1 MSNSEL
7 LIPDKSTHEVVS
19 YQILIEN
26 NDITQSYQLLS
37 LSILKNINRIPSAKI
52 VFRDGEAAERTFA
65 ASDKDDLI
73 PGKKINIKIG
83 RDGTNVQAFQG
94 IIVKHAVK
102 VKENGDTELH
112 VECFDAAVKM
122 TLGRFSKYFQ
132 NVKDSDLFDLLIKKY
147 DGLKSNLNP
156 TKLKHEQLVQ
166 HHISDWDFLLLRAEA
181 NGMLVNVDDATINIS
196 SPDTTGASVL
206 QVNYG
211 SSVLEFEA
219 EMDARN
225 QWKNVQAHSWDYSTQ
240 KVFSADTSA
249 ANFIEPGNIAGKDLA
264 NATSPDNYELHHSGH
279 LLEQELQDWVSGSLL
294 RSRIAK
300 IRGRAKFKGFAGVKP
315 GNMVSLQGVGK
326 RFNGN
331 VYVTAVRHDIGN
343 GMWDT
348 HIQFGL
354 DPRQY
359 AFMYNE
365 DIYDMQASGLVGSIN
380 GLQIG
385 KVVQLQNDPD
395 GEDRILIKTPTIDNN
410 ARGIWTR
417 VASLDA
423 GNNRGAFFRPEID
436 DEVIIGFIN
445 DDPRHAV
452 MLGMLNSSAKPAPIK
467 AQDDNNEKGFT
478 TRSKMHISFND
489 QTKTITI
496 DTPQGNHII
505 LDEQGTKIEIQDQN
519 NNMIT
524 MDTSGIKLKS
534 PMDIS
539 INADANIDIKA
550 TAALTIQALSVSIKA
565 DTSLSMQGTV
575 SAQLSSSAS
584 TQITGL
590 PVMIN

>member
-1 MSNSEL
+1 MSEL
-7 LIPDKSTHEVVS
+7 LIPDKSLHDVVS
-19 YQILIEN
+19 YQVIVEN
-26 NDITQSYQLLS
+26 NPVSQQYQLLS
-37 LSILKNINRIPSAKI
+37 LSIQKAMNRIPMAKM
-52 VFRDGEAAERTFA
+52 VFRDGQSSERTFA
-65 ASDKDDLI
+65 VSDQNDFV
-73 PGKKINIKIG
+73 PGKKITIKIG
-83 RDGTNVQAFQG
+83 RDGTNKQAFAG

-122 TLGRFSKYFQ
+122 TLGRHSKYYQ
-132 NVKDSDLFDLLIKKY
+132 NVKDDEVFNQVISAYKELKPNIK
-147 DGLKSNLNP
+147 S

-166 HHISDWDFLLLRAEA
+166 HHISDWDFILLRAEA
-181 NGMLVNVDDATINIS
+181 NSMLVNVNDGTVNIS
-196 SPDTTGASVL
+196 VPDTSAKPVL
-206 QVNYG
+206 QVSYG

-225 QWKNVQAHSWDYSTQ
+225 QWKNVRALSWDYSKQ
-240 KVFSADTSA
+240 QIFKADTSST
-249 ANFIEPGNIAGKDLA
+249 NFTESGNIQGSDLA
-264 NATSPDNYELHHSGH
+264 KATSPDIYELHHSGY
-279 LLEQELQDWVSGSLL
+279 LLQQELEDWVNGSLL

-300 IRGRAKFKGFAGVKP
+300 IRGRAKFKGFPGVKP
-315 GNMVSLQGVGK
+315 GDMVTLTGVGK
-326 RFNGN
+326 RFNGD

-354 DPRQY
+354 NPKQY
-359 AFMYNE
+359 AILYND
-365 DIYDMQASGLVGSIN
+365 DIYDSQTSGLVGAIN

-395 GEDRILIKTPTIDNN
+395 GEDRILVKIPTLDNN

-423 GNNRGAFFRPEID
+423 GKDRGAFFRPEID

-452 MLGMLNSSAKPAPIK
+452 VLGMLNSSAKPAPIK
-467 AQDDNNEKGFT
+467 ASDANNEKGFT

-505 LDEQGTKIEIQDQN
+505 LDEQGSKIEIKDQN
-519 NNMIT
+519 SNKVT
-524 MDTSGIKLKS
+524 MDSSGITLKS
-534 PMDIS
+534 PLKVS

-550 TAALTIQALSVSIKA
+550 TGSLSIQALSVSIKA
-565 DTSLSMQGTV
+565 DTTLSLQGTAG
-575 SAQLSSSAS
+575 AQLTSSAA
-584 TQITGL
+584 TQINGL

>member
-1 MSNSEL
+1 MNNSAL

-19 YQILIEN
+19 YQILVEN
-26 NDITQSYQLLS
+26 NDITLSYQLLS
-37 LSILKNINRIPSAKI
+37 LSILKNINKIPSAKI

-132 NVKDSDLFDLLIKKY
+132 NVKDSDVFATLIKKY
-147 DGLKSNLNP
+147 ADLKSDIKP

-166 HHISDWDFLLLRAEA
+166 HHLSDWDFLLLRAEA
-181 NGMLVNVDDATINIS
+181 NGMLVNVNDGTIS
-196 SPDTTGASVL
+196 VSAPDTSTTAVL
-206 QVNYG
+206 QVSYG
-211 SSVLEFEA
+211 SSALEFEA

-225 QWKNVQAHSWDYSTQ
+225 QWKNVQAHSWDYTNQ
-240 KVFSADTSA
+240 KIFEADTSSV
-249 ANFIEPGNIAGKDLA
+249 NFTEPGNISGKDLA
-264 NATSPDNYELHHSGH
+264 NATSPDNYELHHSGN
-279 LLEQELQDWVSGSLL
+279 LLQQELQDWVNGSFL

-300 IRGRAKFKGFAGVKP
+300 IRGRAKCKGFAGVKP
-315 GNMVSLQGVGK
+315 GDMVTLAGVGK

-331 VYVTAVRHDIGN
+331 VYVTAVRQDIGD

-348 HIQFGL
+348 QIQFGL

-359 AFMYNE
+359 AFIHNE
-365 DIYDMQASGLVGSIN
+365 DIYDMQTSGLVGSIN

-395 GEDRILIKTPTIDNN
+395 GEDRILVKTPTIDNN

-423 GNNRGAFFRPEID
+423 GKDRGAFFRPEID

-467 AQDDNNEKGFT
+467 AKDDNNEKGFT

-496 DTPQGNHII
+496 DTPAGNHII
-505 LDEQGTKIEIQDQN
+505 IDEQGPKIEIKDQSSN
-519 NNMIT
+519 KIT
-524 MDTSGIKLKS
+524 MDSSGIKVESPAEIQVSAGTNLTLKANAS
-534 PMDIS
+534 LSIKASDIS
-539 INADANIDIKA
+539 VNADA
-550 TAALTIQALSVSIKA
+550 
-565 DTSLSMQGTV
+565 SLSLQGNV
-575 SAQLSSSAS
+575 SAKLSSSLV
-584 TQITGL
+584 TQVTGL
-590 PVMIN
+590 PVKIN